1 MSIGENGM
9 NCLTNNKG
17 FTLLEVLI
25 SVFLLSVGLLAVAAM
40 QTTAMTGSTSS
51 NNTTLSSQLAEEMVD
66 RIRVNGGSTPNIY
79 GTLDTANCTVLI
91 DPALGDCTQWRDRLQ
106 SSGLPGATGTVTVL
120 MDSPISKSATVTVK
134 VTWGLTGTRSTIV
147 STIIET
153 WLA

>member
-1 MSIGENGM
+1 M
-9 NCLTNNKG
+9 NIKNQKG
-17 FTLLEVLI
+17 FTLIEVLI

-66 RIRVNGGSTPNIY
+66 RIRVNGGSAPNIY
-79 GTLDTANCTVLI
+79 GTLDTANCTGLGLV

-106 SSGLPGATGTVTVL
+106 SSGLPGAAGTVTVVP
-120 MDSPISKSATVTVK
+120 DSPISRTATVTVT
-134 VTWGLTGTRSTIV
+134 VTWGITGTRSTIV

-153 WLA
+153 WLT